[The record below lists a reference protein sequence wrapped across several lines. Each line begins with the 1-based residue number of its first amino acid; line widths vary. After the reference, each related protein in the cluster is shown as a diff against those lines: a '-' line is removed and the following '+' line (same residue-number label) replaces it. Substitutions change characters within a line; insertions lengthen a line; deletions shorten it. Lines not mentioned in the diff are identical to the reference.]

1 MTELLPRS
9 VIPMSK
15 PICLLSNGSIHRLH
29 QEVDS
34 AAVIAQTVSG
44 RGRDRRDD
52 STEALDVATISPSLI
67 AMTDVV

>member
-1 MTELLPRS
+1 MAELLPRS

-34 AAVIAQTVSG
+34 AAFIARTVS
-44 RGRDRRDD
+44 GRDRRDD
-52 STEALDVATISPSLI
+52 STEALDVATISPSLM